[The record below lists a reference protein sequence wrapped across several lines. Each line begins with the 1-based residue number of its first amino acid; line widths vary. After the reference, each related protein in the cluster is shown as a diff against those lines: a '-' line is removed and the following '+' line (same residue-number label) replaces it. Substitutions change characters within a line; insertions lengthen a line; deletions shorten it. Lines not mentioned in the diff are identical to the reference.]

1 MLAVRLTK
9 AVLFDGHL

>member
-9 AVLFDGHL
+9 AVLFDGH